1 MVGKQGSK
9 VTADLKRNRLYITFS
24 STAKK
29 KDLEKVYT
37 DIRFCVADLKPG
49 FDVVTD
55 LTRCTVGHLGGIS
68 TLRKIMAFLVVNKV
82 GRVVRI
88 VGEMSLVLK
97 QLLGI
102 TAKFQG
108 YKPLYVTTS
117 EEAEE
122 ALSKSA
128 HRDGLRFLIN
138 QRPIEYSTPQEK
150 GKGDLVDISTSGCS
164 VQKSTLAL
172 SVDEELSM
180 AIPLYQD
187 HDTLSVFTMAAKV
200 IRVEGNLFAVQFLDL
215 DDDRKTLL
223 YTFLT
228 NEIQRDIG

>member
-1 MVGKQGSK
+1 MVGKQSSK
-9 VTADLKRNRLYITFS
+9 VSADLKRNRLYITFS

-49 FDVVTD
+49 FDVITD
-55 LTRCTVGHLGGIS
+55 LTRCTIGHLGGIS

-108 YKPLYVTTS
+108 YKPRYVTTS

-122 ALSKSA
+122 ELSRSSQ
-128 HRDGLRFLIN
+128 RDGLRFLIN
-138 QRPIEYSTPQEK
+138 QRPIEYSTPKEE
-150 GKGDLVDISTSGCS
+150 GKGDLVDISISGCS

-172 SVDEELSM
+172 SVNEELSM

-187 HDTLSVFTMAAKV
+187 SDTLTVFTMAAKV

-215 DDDRKTLL
+215 DDNRKTLL
-223 YTFLT
+223 YKFLT

>member
-1 MVGKQGSK
+1 MVGKGSK

-49 FDVVTD
+49 FDVITD
-55 LTRCTVGHLGGIS
+55 LTQCTIGHLGGIS

-82 GRVVRI
+82 DRVVRI
-88 VGEMSLVLK
+88 AGKMSLVLK

-108 YKPLYVTTS
+108 YQPIYVTTG

-122 ALSKSA
+122 TLSKSA

-138 QRPIEYSTPQEK
+138 QRQIEYSTPKEE

-164 VQKSTLAL
+164 VRKSTLAVP
-172 SVDEELSM
+172 VDEEISM

-187 HDTLSVFTMAAKV
+187 HDTLSVS
-200 IRVEGNLFAVQFLDL
+200 AVPEQ
-215 DDDRKTLL
+215 T
-223 YTFLT
+223 
-228 NEIQRDIG
+228 

>member
-1 MVGKQGSK
+1 
-9 VTADLKRNRLYITFS
+9 
-24 STAKK
+24 
-29 KDLEKVYT
+29 
-37 DIRFCVADLKPG
+37 
-49 FDVVTD
+49 
-55 LTRCTVGHLGGIS
+55 
-68 TLRKIMAFLVVNKV
+68 VNKV
-82 GRVVRI
+82 GRVIRI
-88 VGEMSLVLK
+88 AGEMSLVLK

-108 YKPLYVTTS
+108 YQPIYVTS
-117 EEAEE
+117 GEEAEE

-138 QRPIEYSTPQEK
+138 QRPIEYSTPKEE

-164 VQKSTLAL
+164 VRKSTLAVP
-172 SVDEELSM
+172 VDEEVSM

-187 HDTLSVFTMAAKV
+187 HDTLSVFTVTAKV
-200 IRVEGNLFAVQFLDL
+200 VRVEGNLFAVQFLGL

-223 YTFLT
+223 YRCFT

>member
-1 MVGKQGSK
+1 
-9 VTADLKRNRLYITFS
+9 
-24 STAKK
+24 
-29 KDLEKVYT
+29 
-37 DIRFCVADLKPG
+37 
-49 FDVVTD
+49 
-55 LTRCTVGHLGGIS
+55 
-68 TLRKIMAFLVVNKV
+68 
-82 GRVVRI
+82 

-108 YKPLYVTTS
+108 YKPRYVTTS

-122 ALSKSA
+122 ELSRSSQ
-128 HRDGLRFLIN
+128 RDGLRFLIN
-138 QRPIEYSTPQEK
+138 QRPIEYSTPKEE
-150 GKGDLVDISTSGCS
+150 GKGDLVDISISGCS

-172 SVDEELSM
+172 SVNEELSM

-187 HDTLSVFTMAAKV
+187 SDTLTVFTMAAKV

-215 DDDRKTLL
+215 DDNRKTLL
-223 YTFLT
+223 YKFLT